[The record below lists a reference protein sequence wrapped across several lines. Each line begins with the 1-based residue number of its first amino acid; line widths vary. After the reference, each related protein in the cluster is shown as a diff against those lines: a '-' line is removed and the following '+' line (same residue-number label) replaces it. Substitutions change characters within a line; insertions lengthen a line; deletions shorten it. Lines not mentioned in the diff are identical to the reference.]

1 MSALRRT
8 ASRPGRLV
16 RVLAHAAIA
25 AAVLLPAVGPGPVV
39 AQPTTTAVEY
49 YHAGF
54 NHYFIT
60 AYAHEISLL
69 DGGAYGGVW
78 SRTGK
83 TFQVWTG
90 AGPGIA
96 ETCRFFSAAFAPRS
110 SHFYTPFAA
119 ECEMRKQDP
128 AWTFEAVAFYLQ
140 PSPLGTCG
148 AGTVPLYRANN
159 NGMSGA
165 PNHRYTTDRAT
176 FDQMRAAGWL
186 AEGNGPQIVF
196 ACVPATVVPGSP
208 VGLWE
213 GSVGNGSLLYGIV
226 LPDGTF
232 YVLYSVPNTE
242 SIGGVVQGTLTVQ
255 GTSVSSV
262 DARDY
267 NFVPFGAVFPATIS
281 GTFVSGQSL
290 TGTIAESG
298 ASVSFT
304 ADWVDDS
311 IAVPSLALTAGTF
324 TGIGATSAGVQA
336 TSLTVAAGGAI
347 SGSSGGC
354 TFGGTATPRTDLRAF
369 DLSITFNGAPCAL
382 GSATIA
388 GIAVYEGEERQLFA
402 VGLNGARTDGFL
414 FVGDK

>member
-1 MSALRRT
+1 MRSRNLVLLAVSCGLAAPVACAG
-8 ASRPGRLV
+8 ASV
-16 RVLAHAAIA
+16 AIEFAHAGYGHYFVTTALPEIA
-25 AAVLLPAVGPGPVV
+25 ALDAGTVPGW
-39 AQPTTTAVEY
+39 Q
-49 YHAGF
+49 
-54 NHYFIT
+54 
-60 AYAHEISLL
+60 
-69 DGGAYGGVW
+69 
-78 SRTGK
+78 RTGESFAVFDLG
-83 TFQVWTG
+83 TPG
-90 AGPGIA
+90 AAG
-96 ETCRFFSAAFAPRS
+96 TCRFWSGQTFAPRS